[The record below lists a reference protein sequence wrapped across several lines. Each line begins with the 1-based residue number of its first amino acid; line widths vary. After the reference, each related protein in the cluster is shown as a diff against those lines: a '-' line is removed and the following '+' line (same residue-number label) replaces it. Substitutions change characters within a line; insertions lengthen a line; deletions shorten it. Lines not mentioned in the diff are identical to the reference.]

1 MELKK
6 DRKAETARKFFA
18 NPKIENEVFRQCV
31 NYILQFAFQKYLMN
45 SLFIGCEN
53 DEWCYFVVAL
63 SSVCFDL
70 QRVFRFF
77 LFVSFFSYFFVDST
91 TCRTTTLTIPKIKHQ
106 CSRFFGGVSRGELF
120 QSYSVI
126 NVIFLVQFGKNLSY
140 ILPPL
145 ALQNYLLQSISVK
158 LICQFLC
165 LINGYCLCDQK
176 EKRH

>member
-18 NPKIENEVFRQCV
+18 NPKIENEVFRQYV

-140 ILPPL
+140 ILPPF

-165 LINGYCLCDQK
+165 LINGYYLCDQK